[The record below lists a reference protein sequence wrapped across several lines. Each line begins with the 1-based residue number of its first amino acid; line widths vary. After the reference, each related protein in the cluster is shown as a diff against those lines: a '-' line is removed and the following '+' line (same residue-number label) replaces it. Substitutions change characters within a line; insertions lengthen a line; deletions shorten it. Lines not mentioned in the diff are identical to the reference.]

1 MLRVSNGA
9 RAGTLRAIM
18 GATLLAMVA
27 GCSSGKV
34 NEEVFSLYVNGRS
47 YGELVSALRAYSDQH
62 GYRVTLE
69 TLQGNRPE
77 TTAQH
82 IMVEGDGVRTLVQSA
97 LAEQCK
103 AREGRRDVEY
113 SQKVFDVNAFST
125 SYFAS
130 RDELSKQVEQL
141 KRALT
146 GAGLRIVSKDE
157 SCNLL

>member
-1 MLRVSNGA
+1 MA
-9 RAGTLRAIM
+9 
-18 GATLLAMVA
+18 LLALVV

-34 NEEVFSLYVNGRS
+34 DEEAFSLYIEGES
-47 YGELVSALRAYSDQH
+47 YNHLVDTLQAYSARH

-82 IMVEGDGVRTLVQSA
+82 VMIEGHGIRTLIQSA

-103 AREGRRDVEY
+103 EREGRRDVEY
-113 SQKVFDVNAFST
+113 SRRVFDVNSFST
-125 SYFAS
+125 SYFTS
-130 RDELSKQVEQL
+130 RSELSEQVEQL
-141 KRALT
+141 KSALT
-146 GAGLRIVSKDE
+146 DSGFHVVSRGE